1 MNHPRILPE
10 YLNPVQ
16 QKYEGTVIG
25 TLFITNDRNHYVAI
39 QRLGIK
45 SQHIVCPVCV
55 GIWIGNPEVALV
67 YLRREQV
74 GNDYAAKTIIDQYKK
89 DPADPLHPADPWAV
103 DMMRIE
109 AEAFDLQYYERAHGN
124 WGLNPQTPTSFLP
137 PLRYALSNE
146 TLAKPLNLGDPHLCQ
161 PAC

>member
-25 TLFITNDRNHYVAI
+25 TLFLTNDRKHYVAVK
-39 QRLGIK
+39 RLGQGNYHCI
-45 SQHIVCPVCV
+45 QPVCV
-55 GIWIGNPEVALV
+55 GLWYRNPQDALV
-67 YLRREQV
+67 YLRRESV
-74 GNDYAAKTIIDQYKK
+74 GNAYDARTILDQYKK
-89 DPADPLHPADPWAV
+89 DPADPRHPADPWAV

-109 AEAFDLQYYERAHGN
+109 AEKFDLQYYERAHGN

-146 TLAKPLNLGDPHLCQ
+146 TLAKPLNLGDPNLCQ